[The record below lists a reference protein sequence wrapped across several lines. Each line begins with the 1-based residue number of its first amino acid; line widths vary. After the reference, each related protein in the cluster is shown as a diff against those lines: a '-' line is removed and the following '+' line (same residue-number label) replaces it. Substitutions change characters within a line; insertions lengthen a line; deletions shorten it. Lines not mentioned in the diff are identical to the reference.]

1 MRPRLRAFLRSAAL
15 LVCLAAWAA
24 VPQSA
29 LAHGIHIAGN
39 QNEIIA
45 LLIPV
50 LIFVIVTGGGV
61 LLVHLYFR
69 RDPRTDEDEL

>member
-1 MRPRLRAFLRSAAL
+1 MRSRLRAFLRSAAL
-15 LVCLAAWAA
+15 LVSLAAWVAL
-24 VPQSA
+24 PQSA

-50 LIFVIVTGGGV
+50 LIFVVVTGTGV
-61 LLVHLYFR
+61 LLVHLYYR
-69 RDPRTDEDEL
+69 RDPGTDEKS